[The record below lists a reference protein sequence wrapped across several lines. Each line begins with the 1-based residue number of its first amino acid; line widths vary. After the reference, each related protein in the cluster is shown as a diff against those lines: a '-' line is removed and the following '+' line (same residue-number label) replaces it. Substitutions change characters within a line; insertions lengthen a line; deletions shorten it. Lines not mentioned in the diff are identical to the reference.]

1 MNDPTMAISTMI
13 DEYKKLGIPFT
24 RSTQQV
30 IADFQTSGLDLP
42 TYLSNLQAT
51 IQKKPEYQKIQSL
64 QMGQLS
70 DAQKMSLGY
79 QQDINKMAIGNQ
91 YDLTKMGINNQQDI
105 QKIMLNYNLGSQKDI
120 QSSKIDLMGK

>member
-1 MNDPTMAISTMI
+1 MADRSRQEIIADVQTKVAS
-13 DEYKKLGIPFT
+13 GIPLGQAL
-24 RSTQQV
+24 SELQQ
-30 IADFQTSGLDLP
+30 AFKS
-42 TYLSNLQAT
+42 
-51 IQKKPEYQKIQSL
+51 KPQYQKALEL

-70 DAQKMSLGY
+70 DVQKMQLGY

-105 QKIMLNYNLGSQKDI
+105 SKLMLNYNLGNQKDI